1 MTEYDISL
9 TKDQVEGL
17 LTDDEGLKGL
27 VTSVVNQILEAQMS
41 EHLAAAYYE
50 HNDGRKGYRNGYRPR
65 QLYTRVGKLV
75 LRVPQCRDG
84 KFSTDLF
91 SRYQRSEQ
99 ALILAMMEMVLQGVS
114 TRRVEKVTEEL
125 CGESFSKSMVS
136 RLCMRLQTRVDA
148 WNNRRLDEG
157 NKCFPFLIVDA
168 LVIKVRLDDRVVSTS
183 ALVVS
188 GINNQGQ
195 REILGLKL
203 ADSESKESWG
213 DMFIWLKQRGLQGV
227 EFVVSDCHTGLKA
240 AAKQQFQGTTWQRCQ
255 VHLMRNVWAKASKK
269 HRPALTAGMRRIFG
283 SPCKQDARAAF
294 RTLAAEMEGL
304 ADKALDILETGLE
317 DALAVMSL
325 PEKYRKRLATT
336 NMQERLNE
344 EIRRREKV
352 IRIFPN
358 EESAV
363 RLIGALLAEK
373 HESWLTGQLYF
384 DMDEFHEWQAE
395 KRKEQP
401 QKVRSIM

>member
-1 MTEYDISL
+1 MAEYDISL

-17 LTDDEGLKGL
+17 LINDDGLKGL
-27 VTSVVNQILEAQMS
+27 VTTVVNQVLEAQMS
-41 EHLAAAYYE
+41 EHLSAGYYE
-50 HNDGRKGYRNGYRPR
+50 HSDGRKGYRNGYRPR
-65 QLYTRVGKLV
+65 QLYARIGKLV

-84 KFSTDLF
+84 QFSTEMF

-99 ALILAMMEMVLQGVS
+99 ALVLAMMEMVLQGVS

-125 CGESFSKSMVS
+125 CGESFSKSTVS
-136 RLCMRLQTRVDA
+136 RLCVNLQARVDA
-148 WNNRRLDEG
+148 WNNRRLDEE
-157 NKCFPFLIVDA
+157 NKRFPFLIVDA

-183 ALVVS
+183 ALVAS
-188 GINNQGQ
+188 GINDKGF

-203 ADSESKESWG
+203 ADSESEDSWG
-213 DMFIWLKQRGLQGV
+213 DMFAWLKERGLQGV
-227 EFVVSDCHTGLKA
+227 EFLVSDCHTGLKA
-240 AAKQQFQGTTWQRCQ
+240 AATKHFQGAIWQRCQ

-269 HRPALTAGMRRIFG
+269 HREALMAGMRRIFG
-283 SPCKQDARAAF
+283 SSCKEDARLAF
-294 RTLAAEMEGL
+294 RKLATELEGL
-304 ADKALDILETGLE
+304 ADKALDILENGLE

-373 HESWLTGQLYF
+373 HESWSTGKRYF
-384 DMDEFHEWQAE
+384 DMTEFHEWCEARQ
-395 KRKEQP
+395 KNQC
-401 QKVRSIM
+401 QKVRSIK